1 MKGVRVCKL
10 VAMLMM
16 ASLVC
21 GCGNKKEN
29 VNITLN
35 EPASTT
41 QMPQGIQEAPIS
53 NEEPN
58 NTDKATDDT
67 TVTTNKPQVTEN
79 ISTSVSLIEAR
90 NSSNYTIVIDAGHQ
104 RHAMDEHEPIAPG
117 ATETKPKVSSGTM
130 VVAS

>member
-35 EPASTT
+35 EPASTS

-53 NEEPN
+53 
-58 NTDKATDDT
+58 K
-67 TVTTNKPQVTEN
+67 
-79 ISTSVSLIEAR
+79 
-90 NSSNYTIVIDAGHQ
+90 
-104 RHAMDEHEPIAPG
+104 
-117 ATETKPKVSSGTM
+117 
-130 VVAS
+130 